1 MSCVNSYFISWI
13 LGLLIF
19 DVQFIHGLN
28 VCRGDQ
34 ISNVSLPTELQSEV
48 LLPCFFESDFLN
60 SNQTNESCVVWTHLN
75 STKREIV
82 EISLDGDTKFWNN
95 RRGRI
100 KAFPKLL
107 ESELLYFSIQI
118 RNVQQSDLGVYHCSL
133 FRENCLLAYKRIELH
148 NEPAV
153 TPEDSLTWLIPTGAA
168 GGAALL
174 VVLLVLLVVAC
185 KFFKRQENN
194 IMEPV
199 YENTSQTKYTNR
211 EKFTNENRMT
221 ISNPIYN

>member
-19 DVQFIHGLN
+19 DVQFKHGLN
-28 VCRGDQ
+28 ECRGDQ

-48 LLPCFFESDFLN
+48 LLPCVFETDFLD

-75 STKREIV
+75 STNGGIV
-82 EISLDGDTKFWNN
+82 EISLDGEAKFWNN

-100 KAFPKLL
+100 KAFPKLQH
-107 ESELLYFSIQI
+107 SDLLDFSIQI
-118 RNVQQSDLGVYHCSL
+118 RNVQQSDLGVYQCSL
-133 FRENCLLAYKRIELH
+133 FRVNCFLAYKRIKLH

-153 TPEDSLTWLIPTGAA
+153 VPVDSLTWLIPTGAA
-168 GGAALL
+168 GGVALL

-185 KFFKRQENN
+185 KFFRRQENN
-194 IMEPV
+194 IIEPV
-199 YENTSQTKYTNR
+199 YENTSQAKFTNR
-211 EKFTNENRMT
+211 EKFTNGNGMK
-221 ISNPIYN
+221 ISNPIYS